1 MIHPLEPIHSPF
13 YRPRKW
19 PKPVSG
25 GRRAGPHSA
34 GPMEVPEPLLPG
46 PEAMRSPSGESKPA
60 LRLSDPRW
68 IGTRGEYGGT
78 AFACVDA
85 EAPPTAATRVIF
97 KAWAEWGRGKRMDLP
112 DAEGHIGP
120 EGGAVRAGFVL
131 EPPWENGSRVAA
143 CRYRFTAK
151 HSLSDPVTSGALP
164 AGPGAEAP
172 CDGLIY
178 YCPARD
184 EYLLLPAEED
194 ARKLFAESQRI
205 EGLRDRAMLAWENP
219 DPGRRGEELRD
230 LDKESEALF
239 GGTGNGRAPSALL
252 ELIKVGGNPGW
263 NGAAAWTRVRAHGRN
278 GGVTRVDPYWRKPG
292 DRQVRKELD
301 RLLSPAG
308 GKGLSPL
315 LKSRFK
321 AHLFAAEPKA
331 GELWHWAPRKD
342 HASREGSPSPSG
354 SPSPGG
360 PARFS
365 FTPAAALGRYFA
377 GWNGGEASFETGKK
391 QMRIGVAGSAAFA
404 LFEGKVTLAV
414 ELPDPGGLNLVS
426 WLGAVKFRD
435 AYRADPARACLLKL
449 RVAGSL
455 SAFVGGTA
463 QGALSLTGAFAK
475 IPQARAGGEA
485 HAFAGA
491 QAQAECEGSLHWAA
505 ARTGPFAALATL
517 TGGVGASAGIGGEA
531 GFQVEYQDGV
541 FRFKMGAALCLGLG
555 LKGSSLIEVE
565 VREAVAMLGRLCE
578 CVDFHFVAAIAKE
591 AFAAYRNFAFVC
603 FTVERHLEEGLAAA
617 AAGIDWA
624 RHAVV
629 DLPHGLGGGAEDR
642 GRIKRAILSRIGE
655 RSRLRR
661 APPETLGRLLA
672 ALLET
677 READDFRGIRYI
689 LGSCAPMQGTAASV
703 SPEHKLKWVLRC
715 VSGIPIPDGA
725 GPERDAQK
733 AAALRDGVRI
743 LRDFARAEG
752 KWRGQLPDGEF
763 TAWLEGFLAANGV
776 SL

>member
-1 MIHPLEPIHSPF
+1 MIHPHEQFHFPS
-13 YRPRKW
+13 YRIRKW

-25 GRRAGPHSA
+25 GGRACPHS
-34 GPMEVPEPLLPG
+34 GPPPEIPEALLPG
-46 PEAMRSPSGESKPA
+46 PEEMRSPQSDTKPV
-60 LRLSDPRW
+60 LRLSNPRW
-68 IGTRGEYGGT
+68 IGARGEYGET

-97 KAWAEWGRGKRMDLP
+97 KAWAEWGSGRRMDLP

-120 EGGAVRAGFVL
+120 GGGAVQVGLVL
-131 EPPWENGSRVAA
+131 EPPRERGSRVAA

-151 HSLSDPVTSGALP
+151 HSLSHPVTGGSLP

-178 YCPARD
+178 YCPERD

-194 ARKLFAESQRI
+194 ARTLLAESQRI
-205 EGLRDRAMLAWENP
+205 EGLRDRARSAREDP
-219 DPGRRGEELRD
+219 DPGRRAEGLRD
-230 LDKESEALF
+230 LDQESEALF
-239 GGTGNGRAPSALL
+239 GGTGNGRDQTALL
-252 ELIKVGGNPGW
+252 ELIKVGGNPRWG
-263 NGAAAWTRVRAHGRN
+263 GAAPWTRVRAHDRN
-278 GGVTRVDPYWRKPG
+278 GGATWAGAYWRKPG
-292 DRQVRKELD
+292 DKQVRRELD

-308 GKGLSPL
+308 GKDLSPL
-315 LKSRFK
+315 LRSRFK

-331 GELWHWAPRKD
+331 GDPWHWARRKD
-342 HASREGSPSPSG
+342 GTSRGG

-365 FTPAAALGRYFA
+365 FTPEAALGRYFA
-377 GWNGGEASFETGKK
+377 GWNGGEASFQTGEKRL
-391 QMRIGVAGSAAFA
+391 RIGVAGSAAFA

-426 WLGAVKFRD
+426 WLGPVKFRD
-435 AYRADPARACLLKL
+435 AYQADPARACQLKL
-449 RVAGSL
+449 RVGGSL
-455 SAFVGGTA
+455 SAFAGGTA
-463 QGALSLTGAFAK
+463 QGALTLTGAFAK
-475 IPQARAGGEA
+475 EVPQAQVGGEA
-485 HAFAGA
+485 GAFAGA
-491 QAQAECEGSLHWAA
+491 QARAECEGSLHWAA

-517 TGGVGASAGIGGEA
+517 AGGVGASAGAGGEA

-541 FRFKMGAALCLGLG
+541 FRFRMGAALCLGLG

-578 CVDFHFVAAIAKE
+578 CVDFHFVAAIGKE
-591 AFAAYRNFAFVC
+591 AFAAYRNFAFAC
-603 FTVERHLEEGLAAA
+603 FTVERHLEDGLAAA

-624 RHAVV
+624 RHALG
-629 DLPHGLGGGAEDR
+629 DIPHGPGKGAEDR

-661 APPETLGRLLA
+661 APPEALGRLLA
-672 ALLET
+672 ALMET

-689 LGSCAPMQGTAASV
+689 LGSCAHREEAAAGV

-715 VSGIPIPDGA
+715 VSAAPIPDGVGA
-725 GPERDAQK
+725 DRDARK
-733 AAALRDGVRI
+733 ASALRDGVRI

-752 KWRGQLPDGEF
+752 KWRGMPGQMPDGEF
-763 TAWLEGFLAANGV
+763 TTWLEGFLAANGV
-776 SL
+776 PP